1 MKKTLKF
8 LSLAALFVAVAA
20 LTGCE
25 KENEQPAASGV
36 VKTCTTT
43 ICLDASDGSKN
54 LTGTGVKTFVAGEKV
69 AVVYENTSNQNV
81 KVEVT
86 LVAGAI
92 TSDGKSAV
100 ITVDMTDPKNNGN
113 VKFIYPAAM
122 AKADGTVNDDALY
135 EQDGTLESISS
146 SMDLSLYDGT
156 LSGTDLPANPLL
168 TNQLAICRFT
178 LKSLPN
184 YDALTGITG
193 FYISDGTHFYM
204 VTPASATSEPLWV
217 AMKPVN
223 NQSITLRAINSTNRF
238 EKVVTGKS
246 LAAGNMYHL
255 NLYMDTLPE
264 GTLFG
269 TFSVGA
275 TTTVRFS
282 QGNLN
287 GGIYGD
293 RSFAAHQYDDGAFIK
308 EDQIPNKGPKW
319 HIPTK
324 ENWEYLLGDNATR
337 TGKRGTA
344 KVCGKNGL
352 VILPD
357 DWVLPK
363 GCTFNAVINFWDD
376 NIYDAAAWAKMEAA
390 GAVFL
395 VAAGYAVDVYSA
407 PAEYGSAGHYW
418 TESQSDVFGYEYYY
432 LQFFART
439 PTNEGGRIE
448 YHDGVYSLLQSVRLF
463 YY

>member
-1 MKKTLKF
+1 M
-8 LSLAALFVAVAA
+8 
-20 LTGCE
+20 
-25 KENEQPAASGV
+25 
-36 VKTCTTT
+36 
-43 ICLDASDGSKN
+43 
-54 LTGTGVKTFVAGEKV
+54 KTFVAGEKV
-69 AVVYENTSNQNV
+69 AVVYENTSDQNV

-122 AKADGTVNDDALY
+122 AKADGTVNYDALY
-135 EQDGTLESISS
+135 EQDGTLRR
-146 SMDLSLYDGT
+146 LFPGT
-156 LSGTDLPANPLL
+156 WTSPYTRVAQRHRLARQPLL

-178 LKSLPN
+178 LQESPTG
-184 YDALTGITG
+184 DALTGITG

-204 VTPASATSEPLWV
+204 VTPASATDQPLWV

-223 NQSITLRAINSTNRF
+223 NKSITLRAINSTNRF

-287 GGIYGD
+287 EGGSLQPTSTMTAPSSKSMKSPT
-293 RSFAAHQYDDGAFIK
+293 RA
-308 EDQIPNKGPKW
+308 PNGTFRPRKTGSTCLVTTLRAPESAVPPK
-319 HIPTK
+319 
-324 ENWEYLLGDNATR
+324 
-337 TGKRGTA
+337 
-344 KVCGKNGL
+344 
-352 VILPD
+352 
-357 DWVLPK
+357 
-363 GCTFNAVINFWDD
+363 
-376 NIYDAAAWAKMEAA
+376 
-390 GAVFL
+390 
-395 VAAGYAVDVYSA
+395 SA
-407 PAEYGSAGHYW
+407 
-418 TESQSDVFGYEYYY
+418 
-432 LQFFART
+432 ART
-439 PTNEGGRIE
+439 
-448 YHDGVYSLLQSVRLF
+448 VS
-463 YY
+463 

>member
-8 LSLAALFVAVAA
+8 FSMAAIFLAVAT

-25 KENEQPAASGV
+25 KENENEQPAATGV
-36 VKTCTTT
+36 VKTSTTT
-43 ICLDASDGSKN
+43 ICLDSDASKN
-54 LTGTGVKTFVAGEKV
+54 LTGTGVKTFAAGEKV
-69 AVVYENTSNQNV
+69 AVVYENTSDQNV

-122 AKADGTVNDDALY
+122 AKADGTVNYDTLY

-146 SMDLSLYDGT
+146 TFDLSLYEGT

-168 TNQLAICRFT
+168 TNQLAICKFS

-204 VTPASATSEPLWV
+204 VTPASATDQPLWV

-287 GGIYGD
+287 EGG
-293 RSFAAHQYDDGAFIK
+293 SFAAHQYDDGALIK
-308 EDQIPNKGPKW
+308 EHQIPNKGPKW

-337 TGKRGTA
+337 TGKHGTA

-363 GCTFNAVINFWDD
+363 GCTFNAVITSWDD
-376 NIYDAAAWAKMEAA
+376 NIYDDAAWAKMEAA

-395 VAAGYAVDVYSA
+395 VAAGFADVNSNTY
-407 PAEYGSAGHYW
+407 EYGSAGHYW
-418 TESQSDVFGYEYYY
+418 TESFYQDQYHYYY
-432 LQFFART
+432 LQFF
-439 PTNEGGRIE
+439 EGGIVTEWNGIWYLR
-448 YHDGVYSLLQSVRLF
+448 QSVRLF

>member
-8 LSLAALFVAVAA
+8 FSMAAIFLAVAT

-25 KENEQPAASGV
+25 KENENEQPAATGV
-36 VKTCTTT
+36 VKTSTTT
-43 ICLDASDGSKN
+43 ICLDSDASKN
-54 LTGTGVKTFVAGEKV
+54 LTGTGVKTFVAGEKI
-69 AVVYENTSNQNV
+69 AVVYENTSDENE

-100 ITVDMTDPKNNGN
+100 ITVSMTDPKNNGN
-113 VKFIYPAAM
+113 VKLIYPAAM
-122 AKADGTVNDDALY
+122 ANDDGSVNYDALY

-146 SMDLSLYDGT
+146 SMDLSLYSGT

-168 TNQLAICRFT
+168 TNQLAICKFS

-193 FYISDGTHFYM
+193 FYVCDGSHFYM
-204 VTPASATSEPLWV
+204 VTPASATDQPLWV
-217 AMKPVN
+217 AMKPVSG
-223 NQSITLRAINSTNRF
+223 QSITLRAINSTNRF

-287 GGIYGD
+287 EGG
-293 RSFAAHQYDDGAFIK
+293 SFAAHQYDDGALIK
-308 EDQIPNKGPKW
+308 EHEIPNKGPKW
-319 HIPTK
+319 HIQTK

-344 KVCGKNGL
+344 KVCDKNGL

-363 GCTFNAVINFWDD
+363 GCTFNAVITHWDD

-395 VAAGYAVDVYSA
+395 VAAGYADNSNTY
-407 PAEYGSAGHYW
+407 EYGSAGHYW
-418 TESQSDVFGYEYYY
+418 TESFYQDEYHYYY
-432 LQFFART
+432 LQFF
-439 PTNEGGRIE
+439 EGDIVTEWNCPR
-448 YHDGVYSLLQSVRLF
+448 YLRQSVRLF

>member
-8 LSLAALFVAVAA
+8 FSMAAIFLAVAT

-25 KENEQPAASGV
+25 KENENEQPAATGV
-36 VKTCTTT
+36 VKTSTTT
-43 ICLDASDGSKN
+43 ICLDSDASKN
-54 LTGTGVKTFVAGEKV
+54 LTGTGVKTFVAGEKI
-69 AVVYENTSNQNV
+69 AVVYENTNDENV

-100 ITVDMTDPKNNGN
+100 ITVSMTDPKNNGN

-122 AKADGTVNDDALY
+122 ANDDGSVNYDTLY
-135 EQDGTLESISS
+135 EQDGTLETLSRDL
-146 SMDLSLYDGT
+146 DLSLYEGT

-193 FYISDGTHFYM
+193 FYVCDGSHFYM
-204 VTPASATSEPLWV
+204 VTPASATDQPLWV

-287 GGIYGD
+287 EGG
-293 RSFAAHQYDDGAFIK
+293 SFAAHQYDDGALIK
-308 EDQIPNKGPKW
+308 EHLIPDKGPKW

-363 GCTFNAVINFWDD
+363 GCTFNAVITSWDD
-376 NIYDAAAWAKMEAA
+376 NVYDAAAWAKMEAA

-395 VAAGYAVDVYSA
+395 VAAGFVDESSS
-407 PAEYGSAGHYW
+407 PNEEYGSAGHYW
-418 TESQSDVFGYEYYY
+418 TESSSQELLNYYY
-432 LQFFART
+432 LQFF
-439 PTNEGGRIE
+439 EGGIVTEWHGIR
-448 YHDGVYSLLQSVRLF
+448 LQRQSVRLF

>member
-8 LSLAALFVAVAA
+8 FSMAALFLAVAT

-25 KENEQPAASGV
+25 KENENEQPAATGV
-36 VKTCTTT
+36 VKTSTTT
-43 ICLDASDGSKN
+43 ICLDSDASKN

-69 AVVYENTSNQNV
+69 AVVYENTSDDMV

-100 ITVDMTDPKNNGN
+100 ITVSMTDPKNNGN

-122 AKADGTVNDDALY
+122 ANDDGSVNYDNLY
-135 EQDGTLESISS
+135 EQDGTLETLSRDL
-146 SMDLSLYDGT
+146 DLSLYEGS

-193 FYISDGTHFYM
+193 FYVCDGSHFYM
-204 VTPASATSEPLWV
+204 VTPASATDQPLWV

-223 NQSITLRAINSTNRF
+223 NQSITLRAIDGTNRF

-246 LAAGNMYHL
+246 LAAGDMYHL

-287 GGIYGD
+287 EGG
-293 RSFAAHQYDDGAFIK
+293 SFAAHQYDDGALIK
-308 EDQIPNKGPKW
+308 EHEIPNKGPKW

-324 ENWEYLLGDNATR
+324 GNWEYLLGDNATR
-337 TGKRGTA
+337 TGKHGTA

-363 GCTFNAVINFWDD
+363 GCTFNAVITSWDD

-395 VAAGYAVDVYSA
+395 VAAGFVDEYSS
-407 PAEYGSAGHYW
+407 PNEEYGSAGHYW
-418 TESQSDVFGYEYYY
+418 TESSSQELLNYYY
-432 LQFFART
+432 LQFF
-439 PTNEGGRIE
+439 EGGIKTEWHGIR
-448 YHDGVYSLLQSVRLF
+448 LQRQSVRLF

>member
-1 MKKTLKF
+1 MKKTLNF
-8 LSLAALFVAVAA
+8 FSMAALFLAVAT

-25 KENEQPAASGV
+25 KENENEQPAATGV
-36 VKTCTTT
+36 VKTSTTT
-43 ICLDASDGSKN
+43 ICLDSDASKN
-54 LTGTGVKTFVAGEKV
+54 LTGTGVKTFVAGEKIAV
-69 AVVYENTSNQNV
+69 AYENTNDEYDTVQ
-81 KVEVT
+81 VT

-100 ITVDMTDPKNNGN
+100 ITVSMTDPKNNGN
-113 VKFIYPAAM
+113 VKLIYPAAM
-122 AKADGTVNDDALY
+122 AKADGSVNYDALY

-146 SMDLSLYDGT
+146 SMDLSLYSGT

-204 VTPASATSEPLWV
+204 VTPASATSEPIWV
-217 AMKPVN
+217 AMRPVSG
-223 NQSITLRAINSTNRF
+223 QSITLRAIDGTNRF

-269 TFSVGA
+269 TFSVGES
-275 TTTVRFS
+275 TTVRFS

-287 GGIYGD
+287 EGG
-293 RSFAAHQYDDGAFIK
+293 SFAAHQYDDGALIK
-308 EDQIPNKGPKW
+308 EHQIPNKGPKW

-337 TGKRGTA
+337 TGKHGTA

-363 GCTFNAVINFWDD
+363 GCTFNAVITSWDD

-395 VAAGYAVDVYSA
+395 VAAGYADVNSNY
-407 PAEYGSAGHYW
+407 EYGSAGHYW
-418 TESQSDVFGYEYYY
+418 TESSYQDEYHYYY
-432 LQFFART
+432 LQFF
-439 PTNEGGRIE
+439 EGGIVTEWNGIWYLR
-448 YHDGVYSLLQSVRLF
+448 QSVRLF

>member
-8 LSLAALFVAVAA
+8 FSMAALFLAVAT

-25 KENEQPAASGV
+25 KENENEQPAATGV
-36 VKTCTTT
+36 VKTSTTT
-43 ICLDASDGSKN
+43 ICLDSDASKN

-69 AVVYENTSNQNV
+69 AVVYENTSDQNV

-100 ITVDMTDPKNNGN
+100 ITVSMTDPKNNGN

-122 AKADGTVNDDALY
+122 ANDDGSVNYDNLY
-135 EQDGTLESISS
+135 EQDGTLETLSRDL
-146 SMDLSLYDGT
+146 DLSLYEGS

-193 FYISDGTHFYM
+193 FYVCDGSHFYM
-204 VTPASATSEPLWV
+204 VTPASATDQPLWV

-223 NQSITLRAINSTNRF
+223 NQSITLRAIDGTNRF

-246 LAAGNMYHL
+246 LAAGDMYHL

-287 GGIYGD
+287 EGG
-293 RSFAAHQYDDGAFIK
+293 SFAAHQYDDGALIK
-308 EDQIPNKGPKW
+308 EHEIPNKGPKW

-324 ENWEYLLGDNATR
+324 GNWEYLLGDNATR
-337 TGKRGTA
+337 TGKHGTA

-363 GCTFNAVINFWDD
+363 GCTFNAVITSWDD

-395 VAAGYAVDVYSA
+395 VAAGFVDEYSS
-407 PAEYGSAGHYW
+407 PNEEYGSAGHYW
-418 TESQSDVFGYEYYY
+418 TESSSQELLNYYY
-432 LQFFART
+432 LQFF
-439 PTNEGGRIE
+439 EGGIKTEWHGIR
-448 YHDGVYSLLQSVRLF
+448 LQRQSVRLF

>member
-36 VKTCTTT
+36 VKTSTTT
-43 ICLDASDGSKN
+43 ICLDSDASKN
-54 LTGTGVKTFVAGEKV
+54 LTGTGVKTFVAGEKIAV
-69 AVVYENTSNQNV
+69 AYENTNDEYDTVQ
-81 KVEVT
+81 VT

-100 ITVDMTDPKNNGN
+100 ITVSMTDPKNNGN
-113 VKFIYPAAM
+113 VKLIYPAAM
-122 AKADGTVNDDALY
+122 AKADGSVNYDALY

-146 SMDLSLYDGT
+146 TFDLSLYDGT

-168 TNQLAICRFT
+168 TNQLAICKFS

-287 GGIYGD
+287 ADG
-293 RSFAAHQYDDGAFIK
+293 SFAAHQYDDGSLIK
-308 EDQIPNKGPKW
+308 KNLIPNKGPKW

-324 ENWEYLLGDNATR
+324 GSWEYLLGDNATR
-337 TGKRGTA
+337 TGKHGTA
-344 KVCGKNGL
+344 KVCDKNGL

-363 GCTFNAVINFWDD
+363 GCTFNAVITSWDD

-395 VAAGYAVDVYSA
+395 VAAGFVDVYSH
-407 PAEYGSAGHYW
+407 PSEYGSAGHYW
-418 TESQSDVFGYEYYY
+418 TESPHDGYGSEYYY
-432 LQFFART
+432 LQFY
-439 PTNEGGRIE
+439 EGGIVTE
-448 YHDGVYSLLQSVRLF
+448 WYGPYDLSQSVRLV

>member
-1 MKKTLKF
+1 MKKTLNF
-8 LSLAALFVAVAA
+8 FSMAALFLAVAT

-25 KENEQPAASGV
+25 KENENEQPAATGV
-36 VKTCTTT
+36 VKTSTTT
-43 ICLDASDGSKN
+43 ICLDSDASKN
-54 LTGTGVKTFVAGEKV
+54 LTGTGVKTFAAGEKV
-69 AVVYENTSNQNV
+69 AVVYENTSDQNV

-113 VKFIYPAAM
+113 VKLIYPAAM
-122 AKADGTVNDDALY
+122 ANDDGSVNYDTLY
-135 EQDGTLESISS
+135 EQDGTLETLSRDL
-146 SMDLSLYDGT
+146 DLSLYEGT

-193 FYISDGTHFYM
+193 FYVCDGSHFYM

-287 GGIYGD
+287 EGG
-293 RSFAAHQYDDGAFIK
+293 SFAAHQYDDGALIK
-308 EDQIPNKGPKW
+308 EHEIPNKDPKW

-363 GCTFNAVINFWDD
+363 GCTFNAVITHWDD
-376 NIYDAAAWAKMEAA
+376 NVYDAAAWAKMEAA

-395 VAAGYAVDVYSA
+395 VAAGYVAEMQSD
-407 PAEYGSAGHYW
+407 PTEYGSAGHYW
-418 TESQSDVFGYEYYY
+418 TESSSQELLNYYY
-432 LQFFART
+432 LQFF
-439 PTNEGGRIE
+439 EGGIVTEWHGIR
-448 YHDGVYSLLQSVRLF
+448 LQRQSVRLF

>member
-8 LSLAALFVAVAA
+8 FSMAAIFLAVAT

-25 KENEQPAASGV
+25 KENENEQPAATGV
-36 VKTCTTT
+36 VKTSTTT
-43 ICLDASDGSKN
+43 ICLDSDASKN
-54 LTGTGVKTFVAGEKV
+54 LTGTGVKTFVAGEKI
-69 AVVYENTSNQNV
+69 AVVYENTSDQNV

-122 AKADGTVNDDALY
+122 ANDDGTVNYDALY
-135 EQDGTLESISS
+135 EQDGTLETLSRDL
-146 SMDLSLYDGT
+146 DLSLYEGT

-193 FYISDGTHFYM
+193 FYVCDGSHFYM

-287 GGIYGD
+287 EGG
-293 RSFAAHQYDDGAFIK
+293 SFAAHQYDDGALIK
-308 EDQIPNKGPKW
+308 EHEIPNKGPKW

-395 VAAGYAVDVYSA
+395 VAAGYADNSNTY
-407 PAEYGSAGHYW
+407 EYGSAGHYW
-418 TESQSDVFGYEYYY
+418 TESFYQDQYHYYY
-432 LQFFART
+432 LQFYART
-439 PTNEGGRIE
+439 ATNEGGI
-448 YHDGVYSLLQSVRLF
+448 VYYNGYRFLRQSVRLF

>member
-8 LSLAALFVAVAA
+8 FSMAALFLAVAT

-25 KENEQPAASGV
+25 KENEQPAATGV
-36 VKTCTTT
+36 VKTSTTT
-43 ICLDASDGSKN
+43 ICLDSDASKN
-54 LTGTGVKTFVAGEKV
+54 LTGTGVKTFVAGEKI
-69 AVVYENTSNQNV
+69 AVVYENTSDENV

-113 VKFIYPAAM
+113 VKLIYPAAM
-122 AKADGTVNDDALY
+122 VNDDGSVNYDALY

-146 SMDLSLYDGT
+146 TFDLSLYEGT

-193 FYISDGTHFYM
+193 FYVCDGSHFYM
-204 VTPASATSEPLWV
+204 VTPASATDQPLWV

-238 EKVVTGKS
+238 EKIVTGKS

-287 GGIYGD
+287 EGG
-293 RSFAAHQYDDGAFIK
+293 SFAAHQYDDGALIK
-308 EDQIPNKGPKW
+308 EHQIPNKGPKW

-344 KVCGKNGL
+344 KVCDKNGL

-363 GCTFNAVINFWDD
+363 GCTFNAVITHWDD
-376 NIYDAAAWAKMEAA
+376 NIYDDAAWAKMEAA

-395 VAAGYAVDVYSA
+395 VAAGYADVNSTY
-407 PAEYGSAGHYW
+407 EYGSAGHYW
-418 TESQSDVFGYEYYY
+418 TESFYQDEYHYYY
-432 LQFFART
+432 LQFF
-439 PTNEGGRIE
+439 EGGIVTEWNGYRF
-448 YHDGVYSLLQSVRLF
+448 LRQSVRLF